1 MAERKTILI
10 VDDDADLRKTLQLI
24 LSRDYEVIEASDGD
38 EVLGILSARRPNLLV
53 LDVSMQRMGGIEVL
67 KSLREVAPELL
78 VLMLTAETDIA
89 RAKQALDY
97 GATAYITKPFE
108 FDELRTEIRRLLD
121 TLTPDEYRPWRV
133 NP

>member
-53 LDVSMQRMGGIEVL
+53 LDVSMQRMGGLEVL